1 MAGKRDLRQLPELE
15 GWVSFP
21 DAAEEIG
28 ISRQR
33 LFQLAEKTDPTVVE
47 TAVRIGKHRPVYVM
61 REAEVA
67 ELKARGEVKGN
78 KEPWFSQ

>member
-33 LFQLAEKTDPTVVE
+33 LFQLAEKESPVVIE
-47 TAVRIGKHRPVYVM
+47 TAMRVGRNRPVYVM
-61 REAEVA
+61 RQAEVD
-67 ELKARGEVKGN
+67 ELKRRREEKGD
-78 KEPWFSQ
+78 KEPWFTP